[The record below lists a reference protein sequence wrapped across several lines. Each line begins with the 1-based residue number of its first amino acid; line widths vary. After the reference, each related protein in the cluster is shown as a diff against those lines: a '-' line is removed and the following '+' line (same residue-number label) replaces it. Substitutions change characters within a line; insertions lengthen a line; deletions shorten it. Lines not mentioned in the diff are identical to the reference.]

1 MNNVMAVSKGRKD
14 IHSTI
19 FIVKVILLF
28 FSVVGYFE
36 SYAIRE
42 NTFIQKFG
50 IIFCGPL
57 ILYGLWRIL
66 PAGFSKY
73 NKNNNAK
80 MFQMVDN
87 IIFMYITAF
96 LIITSS
102 HEFNVYKV
110 LFLVI
115 IVTSVIQFGMNFG
128 ISIGI
133 IASIII
139 LIVDIYKIHYNL
151 ELYIANDVTL
161 IIIYFLIS
169 YIIGSYVRNQTEIS
183 LINEKKLEQLQN
195 IIENESKHKVA
206 MQDMLNKYKK
216 NADNYKKAEDRNVE
230 FISNVIHDLKTPLNV
245 IFSAL
250 QVLNMPDHL
259 GDKELLH
266 KNKKY
271 IKVMKQNCY
280 RLTKLINNLLDV
292 TKLQTGYLKL
302 NNHNR
307 NIVSVV
313 EDTVTSVVPYI
324 ESKGIS
330 ITFDTDVEE
339 RIMAIDCDKIE
350 RIILNILSNSI
361 KFTKQNGSI
370 FVNIEDKSNFVF
382 ITIEDNG
389 IGIPED
395 KLNMV
400 FGRFN
405 QVDSEHRGC
414 CEGSGIG
421 LYLVKS
427 FVELHNGKIYVESK
441 YGFGTKFTIELPVL
455 KLNEKVCEGFEDIHN
470 CGSNKDKVNIEF
482 SDIPI
487 EM

>member
-1 MNNVMAVSKGRKD
+1 MNNVIAAVSEGRKD
-14 IHSTI
+14 MHRTI

-28 FSVVGYFE
+28 FFIMEYFE
-36 SYAIRE
+36 SYAIIQ
-42 NTFIQKFG
+42 NAIIQKLGLLF
-50 IIFCGPL
+50 FAPL
-57 ILYGLWRIL
+57 IVYGIWRTLIVK
-66 PAGFSKY
+66 FSQY
-73 NKNNNAK
+73 SRNNKKIFDVA
-80 MFQMVDN
+80 D
-87 IIFMYITAF
+87 IIMFMYVTTF
-96 LIITSS
+96 LIIASS
-102 HEFNVYKV
+102 TQFNSYK
-110 LFLVI
+110 LIFLVI
-115 IVTSVIQFGMNFG
+115 MLISTMQLGMNFG

-133 IASIII
+133 ISSIII
-139 LIVDIYKIHYNL
+139 LIGDIYKIHYNL

-169 YIIGSYVRNQTEIS
+169 YIIGSYVRNQTEIG
-183 LINEKKLEQLQN
+183 LINKKKLEQLQN
-195 IIENESKHKVA
+195 IIENENKHKLA
-206 MQDMLNKYKK
+206 MQDMLDKYKK
-216 NADNYKKAEDRNVE
+216 SVDNHKNVEDRNVE
-230 FISNVIHDLKTPLNV
+230 LMSNIIHDLKTPLNV

-250 QVLNMPDHL
+250 QVLKLPDDI
-259 GDKELLH
+259 GNEELAH
-266 KNKKY
+266 KNQKY
-271 IKVMKQNCY
+271 MKVMKQNSY
-280 RLTKLINNLLDV
+280 RLMKLINNLLDV
-292 TKLQTGYLKL
+292 TKLHTGYLKL
-302 NNHNR
+302 NSHNR
-307 NIVSVV
+307 NIISVV
-313 EDTVTSVVPYI
+313 ENTVTSVVPYI

-361 KFTKQNGSI
+361 KFTKQSGSI
-370 FVNIEDKSNFVF
+370 FVNMKDKKDHIC

-405 QVDSEHRGC
+405 QVDSKYRGC

-427 FVELHNGKIYVESK
+427 FVELHKGKIYVESQ

-455 KLNEKVCEGFEDIHN
+455 KLDEKVCEGSEDIHN